1 MHSACVPTP
10 MSSASTST
18 FKNVEAEALLL
29 LGQDTSAQNRL
40 HQAGWFD
47 AGQPHIKPL

>member
-1 MHSACVPTP
+1 MHSACGPTP

-18 FKNVEAEALLL
+18 SRNFEAGPYFLLV
-29 LGQDTSAQNRL
+29 QDTSAQNRL